1 MAGEKVTG
9 SGGFQAADVLC
20 VEKKAA
26 WKPPLP
32 VMPDFIEFK
41 SITKTFGG
49 VTALSGVTLSI
60 ARGECHGLMG
70 ENGAGKST
78 LGKVLAG
85 IHKPD
90 RGETVI
96 EGKCYDLSSPRDAMD
111 AGVAMVHQ
119 ELAFCPDLSVAE
131 NLCMGRYPRRFGVL
145 LDREEMNRR
154 AEKLLGAIGVNLN
167 VRQPM
172 RELSTAQEQLVQ
184 IAAAVGTE
192 PRILIFDEPT
202 SSLAE
207 PDAQNLFQLIE
218 TLRTRGMTM
227 IYVSHRMPELFRLC
241 DKISIL
247 RDGRY
252 VGTLA
257 KAEMTPDAVVQM
269 MIGRSVAEYF
279 PQHLS
284 ATAGKVALRVRG
296 LTSPGRFRD
305 VNFEIHAGE
314 IVGFAG
320 LVGAGR
326 SEIAKAIFGLDP
338 RATGGVILDGKPLP
352 LGDIKAAMRAGVGLV
367 PEDRKRQG
375 CVLGMPCRANVS
387 MALLDRLRK
396 VGVLDR
402 AKEKKI
408 AAQYFDQLRVKAASM
423 DAPVNSLSGGNQQ
436 KIVLAK
442 WLARTGKLLIVD
454 EPTRGVDVG
463 AKAAIHAL
471 IDELAQAGLAV
482 MLISSELPEVI
493 NLSTRILVMR
503 EGQIAGELSREQASQ
518 EAVLRL
524 MAGVSEKA
532 A

>member
-1 MAGEKVTG
+1 MAER
-9 SGGFQAADVLC
+9 
-20 VEKKAA
+20 
-26 WKPPLP
+26 
-32 VMPDFIEFK
+32 DFIEFRG
-41 SITKTFGG
+41 ITKTFGG
-49 VTALSGVTLSI
+49 VIALNDVTLGI

-85 IHKPD
+85 IHHPD
-90 RGETVI
+90 RGETFI
-96 EGKCYDLSSPRDAMD
+96 DGKSYVLSSPRDAMD
-111 AGVAMVHQ
+111 AGIAMVHQ

-145 LDREEMNRR
+145 LDRDEMNRR
-154 AEKLLGAIGVNLN
+154 AEKLLGAIGVSLN

-207 PDAQNLFQLIE
+207 PDAQNLFALIE
-218 TLRTRGMTM
+218 TLKKRGITM

-241 DKISIL
+241 DKISVL

-252 VGTLA
+252 VGSLA
-257 KAEMTPDAVVQM
+257 KAEMTPDAVVRM
-269 MIGRSVAEYF
+269 MIGRSVEEYF

-284 ATAGKVALRVRG
+284 AKAGAVALRVRN
-296 LTSPGRFRD
+296 LNSPGKFRG

-326 SEIAKAIFGLDP
+326 SEVAKAIFGLDP
-338 RATGGVILDGKPLP
+338 RATGEIALNGKGLA
-352 LGDIKAAMRAGVGLV
+352 LGDVKAAMHAGVGLV

-375 CVLGMPCRANVS
+375 CVLGMPCRANIS
-387 MALLDRLRK
+387 MALLDHLRK
-396 VGVLDR
+396 AGMLDR
-402 AKEKKI
+402 AKEKQI
-408 AAQYFDQLRVKAASM
+408 AAKYFDQLQVKAASL

-442 WLARTGKLLIVD
+442 WLACGGKLLIVD

-471 IDELAQAGLAV
+471 IDELAQQGLGV

-503 EGQIAGELSREQASQ
+503 EGHIVGELARAQATQAS
-518 EAVLRL
+518 VLRL
-524 MAGVSEKA
+524 MAGVSEEA